1 MTNEKIM
8 NTTTPETKAEKNIKK
23 AVLKKLT
30 AVSVKSDGM
39 STEDITVEIPTFVKS
54 PDIFFNNVQT
64 LYFQVTSNNF
74 QTQINAID
82 ETLKNEPGD
91 TMNRR
96 TLEQKKEYL
105 ENAIVKLNELYSE
118 IADAH
123 KDDADKDRVA
133 NLFVIAAGYKR
144 VKEIDSAMEGIYND
158 IVKHYNIYISGIG
171 DTESEEAVKLRNDSF
186 NAIRKKLK
194 DYLVGQFKNDGTGE
208 EYKKHSIQKL
218 TVGFVN
224 DIISYTYDSTKLDGR
239 STGKKVAS
247 GAFQSRRKR
256 ATTVY
261 TEVLAKYFQMFQIN
275 AK

>member
-1 MTNEKIM
+1 MTNEKNM

-54 PDIFFNNVQT
+54 PEIFFNNVQT

-74 QTQINAID
+74 QTQINTID

-144 VKEIDSAMEGIYND
+144 VKEVDSAMEGIYND

-171 DTESEEAVKLRNDSF
+171 DAESEEAVKLRNDSF

-239 STGKKVAS
+239 STNKKVAS

>member
-1 MTNEKIM
+1 MTNEKNM

-54 PDIFFNNVQT
+54 PEIFFNNVQT

-74 QTQINAID
+74 QTQINTID

-123 KDDADKDRVA
+123 KDADKDRVA

-144 VKEIDSAMEGIYND
+144 VKEVDSAMEGIYND

>member
-1 MTNEKIM
+1 MTNEKNM

-54 PDIFFNNVQT
+54 PEIFFNNVQT

-74 QTQINAID
+74 QTQINTID

-144 VKEIDSAMEGIYND
+144 VKEVDSAMEGIYND

-171 DTESEEAVKLRNDSF
+171 DAESEEAVKLRNDSF

>member
-1 MTNEKIM
+1 MTNEKTI

-54 PDIFFNNVQT
+54 PEIFFNNVQT

-74 QTQINAID
+74 QTQINTID

-118 IADAH
+118 IADTH

-144 VKEIDSAMEGIYND
+144 VKEVDSAMEGIYND

-171 DTESEEAVKLRNDSF
+171 DAESEEAVKLRNDSF

-261 TEVLAKYFQMFQIN
+261 TEVLAKYFQMFQVN

>member
-1 MTNEKIM
+1 M
-8 NTTTPETKAEKNIKK
+8 NTTTLETKAEKNIKK

-54 PDIFFNNVQT
+54 PEIFFNNVQT

-74 QTQINAID
+74 QTQINTID

-118 IADAH
+118 IADTH

-144 VKEIDSAMEGIYND
+144 VKEVDSAMEGIYND

-171 DTESEEAVKLRNDSF
+171 DAESEEAVKLRNDSF

>member
-1 MTNEKIM
+1 MTNEKNM

-54 PDIFFNNVQT
+54 PEIFFNNVQT

-74 QTQINAID
+74 QTQINTID

-105 ENAIVKLNELYSE
+105 EKAIVKLNELYSE

-144 VKEIDSAMEGIYND
+144 VKEVDSAMEGIYND

-261 TEVLAKYFQMFQIN
+261 TEVLAKYFQMFQVN

>member
-54 PDIFFNNVQT
+54 PEIFFNNVQT

-74 QTQINAID
+74 QTQINTID

-118 IADAH
+118 IADTH

-144 VKEIDSAMEGIYND
+144 VKEVDSAMEGIYND

-171 DTESEEAVKLRNDSF
+171 DTESEEAIKLRNDSF

-208 EYKKHSIQKL
+208 EYKEHSIQKL

-239 STGKKVAS
+239 STNKKVAS

>member
-1 MTNEKIM
+1 MTNEKNM

-54 PDIFFNNVQT
+54 PEIFFNNVQT

-74 QTQINAID
+74 QTQINTID

-144 VKEIDSAMEGIYND
+144 VKEVDSAMEGIYND

-171 DTESEEAVKLRNDSF
+171 DTESEEAIKLRNDSF

-239 STGKKVAS
+239 STNKKVAS

>member
-1 MTNEKIM
+1 MTNEKNM

-74 QTQINAID
+74 QTQINTID

-144 VKEIDSAMEGIYND
+144 VKEVDSAMEGIYND

-261 TEVLAKYFQMFQIN
+261 TEVLAKYFQMFQVN

>member
-1 MTNEKIM
+1 MTNEKNM

-54 PDIFFNNVQT
+54 PEIFFNNVQT

-74 QTQINAID
+74 QTQINTID

-118 IADAH
+118 IADTH

-144 VKEIDSAMEGIYND
+144 VKEVDSAMEGIYND

-261 TEVLAKYFQMFQIN
+261 TEVLAKYFQMFQVN

>member
-1 MTNEKIM
+1 MTNEKNI

-54 PDIFFNNVQT
+54 PEIFFNNVQT

-74 QTQINAID
+74 QTQINTID

-118 IADAH
+118 IADTH

-144 VKEIDSAMEGIYND
+144 VKEVDSAMEGIYND

-239 STGKKVAS
+239 STNKKVAS

>member
-8 NTTTPETKAEKNIKK
+8 NATTPETKAEKNIKK

-54 PDIFFNNVQT
+54 PEIFFNNVQT

-74 QTQINAID
+74 QTQINTID

-133 NLFVIAAGYKR
+133 NLFVIATGYKR
-144 VKEIDSAMEGIYND
+144 VKEVDSAMEGIYND

-239 STGKKVAS
+239 STNKKVAS

>member
-1 MTNEKIM
+1 MTNEKNM
-8 NTTTPETKAEKNIKK
+8 NTTTPETKAEKNTKK

-30 AVSVKSDGM
+30 AVSVNSDGM

-54 PDIFFNNVQT
+54 PEIFFNNVQT

-74 QTQINAID
+74 QTQINTID

-144 VKEIDSAMEGIYND
+144 VKEVDSAMEGIYND

-194 DYLVGQFKNDGTGE
+194 DYLVGQFKNGGTGE

-239 STGKKVAS
+239 STNKKVAS

-261 TEVLAKYFQMFQIN
+261 TEVLAKYFQMFQVN

>member
-1 MTNEKIM
+1 MTNEKNI

-54 PDIFFNNVQT
+54 PEIFFNNVQT

-74 QTQINAID
+74 QTQINTID

-144 VKEIDSAMEGIYND
+144 VKEVDSAMEGIYND

-261 TEVLAKYFQMFQIN
+261 TEVLAKYFQMFQVN

>member
-1 MTNEKIM
+1 MTNEKNM
-8 NTTTPETKAEKNIKK
+8 NTTTPETKAEKNIRK

-54 PDIFFNNVQT
+54 PEIFFNNVQT

-74 QTQINAID
+74 QTQINTID

-118 IADAH
+118 IADTH

-144 VKEIDSAMEGIYND
+144 VKEVDSAMEGIYND

-171 DTESEEAVKLRNDSF
+171 DTESEEAIKLRNDSF

-239 STGKKVAS
+239 STNKKVAS

>member
-1 MTNEKIM
+1 MTNEKNM
-8 NTTTPETKAEKNIKK
+8 NATTPETKAEKNIKK

-54 PDIFFNNVQT
+54 PEIFFNNVQT

-74 QTQINAID
+74 QTQINTID

-144 VKEIDSAMEGIYND
+144 VKEVDSAMEGIYND

-171 DTESEEAVKLRNDSF
+171 DAESEEAVKLRNDSF

>member
-1 MTNEKIM
+1 MTNEKNM

-23 AVLKKLT
+23 AALKKLT

-54 PDIFFNNVQT
+54 PEIFFNNVQT

-74 QTQINAID
+74 QTQINTID

-144 VKEIDSAMEGIYND
+144 VKEVDSAMEGIYND
-158 IVKHYNIYISGIG
+158 IVKHYNIYISGIS
-171 DTESEEAVKLRNDSF
+171 DAESEEAVKLRNDSF

-239 STGKKVAS
+239 STNKKVAS

>member
-1 MTNEKIM
+1 MTNEKNM

-54 PDIFFNNVQT
+54 PEIFFNNVQT

-74 QTQINAID
+74 QTQINTID

-118 IADAH
+118 IADTH

-144 VKEIDSAMEGIYND
+144 VKEVDSAMEGIYND

-171 DTESEEAVKLRNDSF
+171 DAESEEAVKLRNDSF

-261 TEVLAKYFQMFQIN
+261 TEVLAKYFQMFQVN

>member
-1 MTNEKIM
+1 MTNEKNM
-8 NTTTPETKAEKNIKK
+8 NTTTLETKAEKNIKK

-54 PDIFFNNVQT
+54 PEIFFNNVQT

-74 QTQINAID
+74 QTQINTID

-118 IADAH
+118 IADTH

-144 VKEIDSAMEGIYND
+144 VKEVDSAMEGIYND

-171 DTESEEAVKLRNDSF
+171 DAESEEAVKLRNDSF

>member
-1 MTNEKIM
+1 MTNEKNM

-54 PDIFFNNVQT
+54 PEIFFNNVQT

-74 QTQINAID
+74 QTQINTID

-144 VKEIDSAMEGIYND
+144 VKEVDSAMEGIYND

-239 STGKKVAS
+239 STNKKVAS